1 MICPFCGLKYDEA
14 QAAEACGSC
23 VLASNC
29 GRVRCPRCGYED
41 VRPSR
46 LARSLAGRHR
56 RRRRGAAREAREC
69 CAERTLQELEPG
81 RRGTVLRLLNPGT
94 RGRLAQRLMAFGV
107 LPGVTIEVVR
117 SSPAVVFRIGHS
129 QFAVDD
135 QLAQLVLVKPEGGE
149 NGP

>member
-1 MICPFCGLKYDEA
+1 
-14 QAAEACGSC
+14 
-23 VLASNC
+23 
-29 GRVRCPRCGYED
+29 
-41 VRPSR
+41 
-46 LARSLAGRHR
+46 
-56 RRRRGAAREAREC
+56 
-69 CAERTLQELEPG
+69 
-81 RRGTVLRLLNPGT
+81 
-94 RGRLAQRLMAFGV
+94 MAFGV